1 MSKEIL
7 RIQMDINELN
17 KLSEKYEDLPTRYY
31 LEPYK
36 EGYHLESTAVVLSS
50 LFTWHNAGGD
60 MERFIDGCDWS
71 IKNAKKEI
79 LLSYLEGK
87 VQHFI
92 YEHED
97 IITFEDFQEW
107 YIEANTLV
115 IENWEYELAYGDD
128 E

>member
-1 MSKEIL
+1 MEKEIL
-7 RIQMDINELN
+7 RIQMEINELN
-17 KLSEKYEDLPTRYY
+17 KLSEKYEDFPVCYY
-31 LEPYK
+31 LDPYK
-36 EGYHLESTAVVLSS
+36 EGYHLESTAAVLSS

-60 MERFIDGCDWS
+60 MKRFIDGCEWS

-87 VQHFI
+87 VKRFI
-92 YEHED
+92 YEHDD
-97 IITFEDFQEW
+97 IITFDAFKKW

-115 IENWEYELAYGDD
+115 LENWEYELAYSDD